1 MADKDITLE
10 EDSLTDQMPTESS
23 LVISPVQSLPNIE
36 KDKDI
41 KKEEDFRDQITKVS
55 SLATSSLQ
63 SLHLPLLPPCFS
75 HQELLLLLRRQRKV
89 LT

>member
-1 MADKDITLE
+1 MADKDIILE

-23 LVISPVQSLPNIE
+23 LAISPTQSLPNKE

-41 KKEEDFRDQITKVS
+41 NLEEDIGAQMSKLS
-55 SLATSSLQ
+55 SLVTSSLQ